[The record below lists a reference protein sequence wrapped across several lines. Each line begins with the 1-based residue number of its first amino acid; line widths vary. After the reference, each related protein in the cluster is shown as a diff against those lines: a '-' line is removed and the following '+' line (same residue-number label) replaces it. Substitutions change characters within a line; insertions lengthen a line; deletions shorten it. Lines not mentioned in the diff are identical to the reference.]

1 MKRLKSNVN
10 FSTWN
15 MFKLID
21 RQFSEIN
28 CLKVTRYL
36 IVSTNISNDSCPQ
49 VTGIVVLLELSL
61 MNVNRRCLRNVTQLE

>member
-1 MKRLKSNVN
+1 
-10 FSTWN
+10 